1 VKRVEAIIRPHRLA
15 HALSE
20 LAKLRMTG
28 VTVVDAIGF
37 GRQPGHSEVYEQI
50 TIRSGDDM
58 EVGLVPKKLLIMFV
72 EDENVQTVVETIT
85 LIARTGRP
93 GDGKVC
99 VSAVESFT
107 RVRADDADE

>member
-1 VKRVEAIIRPHRLA
+1 MKRIEAIIRPHRLA
-15 HALSE
+15 HALTE

-50 TIRSGDDM
+50 TIRSGEDL

-72 EDENVQTVVETIT
+72 DDENVQTVVDT
-85 LIARTGRP
+85 LTQVSRTGRP
-93 GDGKVC
+93 GDGKVA
-99 VSAVESFT
+99 VSSIESFA
-107 RVRADDADE
+107 RIRADE